1 MKKVFL
7 LFIIPILIFILGF
20 FWFSVNSKPAS
31 NDTKLQDFL
40 VIRGSSASQ
49 IGNKLKKEGFIKSS
63 FAFKLYVQVSGKTK
77 KIQAGE
83 YKLSPGFSL
92 SKIVSELI
100 KGPVG
105 VWTTVP
111 EGLRR
116 EEIAYRFAESLGKE
130 DKTVFVEE
138 FMQASLGQ
146 EGYLFPDTYIFL
158 KSVQAQNVVQ
168 KMRTTFEKKV
178 DSQMREDL
186 QKEGKSLNQSI
197 ITASLVER
205 ETKGVEEKPT
215 VAGIIYKRLKTGWP
229 LQIDA
234 TLQYA
239 VGNSKCQASFT
250 ICNWW
255 APLMEEDLEINSPYN
270 SYKVTGLPPAPIA
283 NPGLSSIKAA
293 IYPEESDYWYY
304 IHDSKG
310 VVHFAK
316 TIDEHNANIKKY
328 LGK

>member
-1 MKKVFL
+1 MKKLLFL
-7 LFIIPILIFILGF
+7 LLAPILVFTLGF
-20 FWFSVNSKPAS
+20 CWFSVNSKS
-31 NDTKLQDFL
+31 VLNEVKYRDFL
-40 VIRGSSASQ
+40 IIKGSSASQ

-63 FAFKLYVQVSGKTK
+63 LAFKLYVQVSGKTK

-83 YKLSPGFSL
+83 YRLSPGFSL

-100 KGPVG
+100 EGPVG

-116 EEIAYRFAESLGKE
+116 EEIAYRFAESLDKE

-186 QKEGKSLNQSI
+186 QKEGKSLNQAI

-215 VAGIIYKRLKTGWP
+215 VAGIIYKRLKAGWP

-239 VGNSKCQASFT
+239 VGSSKCKTSYT
-250 ICNWW
+250 TCNWW
-255 APLMEEDLEINSPYN
+255 APLVKEDLEINSPYN
-270 SYKVTGLPPAPIA
+270 SYKVAGLPPAPIA

-293 IYPEESDYWYY
+293 IYPEESDYWFYL
-304 IHDSKG
+304 HDEKG
-310 VVHFAK
+310 TIHFARS
-316 TIDEHNANIKKY
+316 IEEHNANIKKY